1 MKRIKLT
8 AVLIIALC
16 ICALI
21 ICTAC
26 MRGEKTLLILGEK
39 YLDDLEY
46 EKAVFVF
53 EQSIKSEPRSAQ
65 GYIGLYNAYIAMG
78 ESNSAKEA
86 LETGYKNTNSEE
98 IKKLLDE
105 FYADP
110 GITYP
115 ILFIDGNGGYD
126 NCSRK
131 L

>member
-53 EQSIKSEPRSAQ
+53 EQAIKAEP
-65 GYIGLYNAYIAMG
+65 
-78 ESNSAKEA
+78 K
-86 LETGYKNTNSEE
+86 
-98 IKKLLDE
+98 
-105 FYADP
+105 P
-110 GITYP
+110 
-115 ILFIDGNGGYD
+115 LF
-126 NCSRK
+126 SRVR
-131 L
+131 